1 LIIEFLNKETEAVMV
16 IKQLSIFL
24 ENKTGRLNDVAK
36 LLGDSGI
43 NMTAYSLAD
52 NSDFGILRVIV
63 SDPAKAEKILKENRF
78 AVSLTDVICVRID
91 NLPGALSKVLAILAK
106 ADIYIEYMYAFSE
119 GEGANVV
126 IRPDKMQEA
135 VKELNDHKVNLL
147 DASCFR
153 EK

>member
-147 DASCFR
+147 DASCFC

>member
-1 LIIEFLNKETEAVMV
+1 MV

-63 SDPAKAEKILKENRF
+63 FRSCKGRKILKENRF

-106 ADIYIEYMYAFSE
+106 ADIYIEYMYAF
-119 GEGANVV
+119 
-126 IRPDKMQEA
+126 
-135 VKELNDHKVNLL
+135 
-147 DASCFR
+147 FR
-153 EK
+153 RRGCQCCYSS

>member
-1 LIIEFLNKETEAVMV
+1 MV

-63 SDPAKAEKILKENRF
+63 SDPAKAEKILKENK
-78 AVSLTDVICVRID
+78 
-91 NLPGALSKVLAILAK
+91 LPYK
-106 ADIYIEYMYAFSE
+106 ANHNSFDYIAYNEFI
-119 GEGANVV
+119 NN
-126 IRPDKMQEA
+126 K
-135 VKELNDHKVNLL
+135 KED
-147 DASCFR
+147 
-153 EK
+153 

>member
-1 LIIEFLNKETEAVMV
+1 MV

-147 DASCFR
+147 DASCFC

>member
-1 LIIEFLNKETEAVMV
+1 ML
-16 IKQLSIFL
+16 
-24 ENKTGRLNDVAK
+24 
-36 LLGDSGI
+36 
-43 NMTAYSLAD
+43 

>member
-1 LIIEFLNKETEAVMV
+1 MV

>member
-1 LIIEFLNKETEAVMV
+1 MV

-24 ENKTGRLNDVAK
+24 ENKTGRLNDVSK

-91 NLPGALSKVLAILAK
+91 NLPGAISKVLAILAK

>member
-1 LIIEFLNKETEAVMV
+1 MV

-91 NLPGALSKVLAILAK
+91 NLPGALSNVLAILAK
-106 ADIYIEYMYAFSE
+106 ADIYIEYMYAFTE

-147 DASCFR
+147 DASCFC

>member
-1 LIIEFLNKETEAVMV
+1 MV

-126 IRPDKMQEA
+126 SYNYDFSSFFAR
-135 VKELNDHKVNLL
+135 
-147 DASCFR
+147 
-153 EK
+153 